1 MRKTWL
7 FIACL
12 ALPVFGEET
21 LTLGCYMPCLLDS
34 EPKTAF
40 EKPSCNDY
48 DLNGALIDA
57 LGHGDRSA
65 MELLQRRHDTTF
77 ALNEKLRIAG
87 ALLRHVDDDHAYWNE
102 IAAPAEDAVR
112 LIGTPELDA
121 WCAERGLERD
131 DYQTYLYTALDLA
144 GHDPRGRELLL
155 RALQSNDLYVVANA
169 IISFG
174 LNGEKSALPAIET
187 ALRRFPAE
195 ERLAFVLFAF
205 HSEATDDL
213 AKRYLS
219 EETFEDYKLA
229 RDEHLQ

>member
-12 ALPVFGEET
+12 ALPAFGET
-21 LTLGCYMPCLLDS
+21 IVLGCSMPCSLDN

-40 EKPSCNDY
+40 ENPSCTDY

-57 LGHGDRSA
+57 LGRGDRSA
-65 MELLQRRHDTTF
+65 VELLQRRHDTTF
-77 ALNEKLRIAG
+77 ALNERLRIAS
-87 ALLRHVDDDHAYWNE
+87 ALLRHVDDDRAYWNE
-102 IAAPAEDAVR
+102 ISTPAEDAVR

-121 WCAERGLERD
+121 WCAERGLDRD
-131 DYQTYLYTALDLA
+131 EYLPYLYTALELA
-144 GHDPRGRELLL
+144 GRDPRGRELLL
-155 RALQSNDLYVVANA
+155 RALQSKDLYVVASA

-174 LNGEKSALPAIET
+174 LNGENSALPAIET
-187 ALRRFPAE
+187 ALQRFPAE
-195 ERLAFVLFAF
+195 ERLAFVLYAF

-213 AKRYLS
+213 AKRYLP
-219 EETFEDYKLA
+219 EETFEDYKQA